1 MSSNQITRIAAVTK
15 FNGFPIA
22 YLLKTFSKRFNCYQC
37 KKEFFFLLITI
48 FFFFFGCCC
57 CCCFCFAVTI
67 AVVVAVSCW
76 CCCCWWGAVSFL
88 SISRK
93 RWLVWFARK
102 RQKKKKKKL
111 KQKLRSL
118 KNFVFIYVT
127 LAQHNEWQTL
137 EIFLAVL

>member
-48 FFFFFGCCC
+48 FFFFFFGCCC

-102 RQKKKKKKL
+102 RQKKKKL